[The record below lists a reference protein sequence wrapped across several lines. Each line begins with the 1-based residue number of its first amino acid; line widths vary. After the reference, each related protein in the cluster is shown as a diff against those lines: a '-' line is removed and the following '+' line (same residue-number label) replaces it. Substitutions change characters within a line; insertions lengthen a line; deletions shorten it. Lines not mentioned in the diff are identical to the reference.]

1 MLIMSMGQVVTWG
14 ISLLYLVLI
23 SRYLGPGRFGELTLA
38 KSIVMVLWLG
48 AKLGMDT
55 LITRSVARR
64 PERAGVLV
72 SAAMMARTALA
83 FPVLAALFMYAHLA
97 HLNAATSLAAYVYA
111 AAEMVW
117 APQMLLVATFQGREH
132 MSLSTLWTIGQNVLG
147 LGLAV
152 AIMWWRGGVAA
163 FAAADLPVALV
174 LLGLTLYW
182 MRRFAQLTWRVSL
195 RDLREVIVG
204 GLAFWATDVFFTI
217 YLYIDTVI
225 LAALVDNRAVG
236 FYAPATRMF
245 SVALFPTSI
254 IGAATLPLLS
264 RLGRDPGADFKRAGR
279 KTLALFILCAVP
291 LTIGLATF
299 AGPLILTV
307 FGPAYRPSVPVLV
320 ALSLCIVPMFLNFQ
334 FNQLLTA
341 RDQQWR
347 WTVAMAMACVVNP
360 PLNLVL
366 IPLAQHT
373 WHNGALGAAVA
384 WLATEIL
391 QLIYGTTILRDVVL
405 DRHLGRVAMGALVAG
420 VAQAGVLWL
429 TGALWPPIGEALG
442 VAAYGAAV
450 VALGAL
456 PYDDVVLLWE
466 TITRRGR
473 RADPRAILVE
483 SSTQG

>member
-1 MLIMSMGQVVTWG
+1 
-14 ISLLYLVLI
+14 
-23 SRYLGPGRFGELTLA
+23 
-38 KSIVMVLWLG
+38 
-48 AKLGMDT
+48 
-55 LITRSVARR
+55 
-64 PERAGVLV
+64 
-72 SAAMMARTALA
+72 
-83 FPVLAALFMYAHLA
+83 
-97 HLNAATSLAAYVYA
+97 
-111 AAEMVW
+111 
-117 APQMLLVATFQGREH
+117 
-132 MSLSTLWTIGQNVLG
+132 
-147 LGLAV
+147 
-152 AIMWWRGGVAA
+152 
-163 FAAADLPVALV
+163 
-174 LLGLTLYW
+174 
-182 MRRFAQLTWRVSL
+182 
-195 RDLREVIVG
+195 
-204 GLAFWATDVFFTI
+204 
-217 YLYIDTVI
+217 
-225 LAALVDNRAVG
+225 
-236 FYAPATRMF
+236 
-245 SVALFPTSI
+245 
-254 IGAATLPLLS
+254 
-264 RLGRDPGADFKRAGR
+264 
-279 KTLALFILCAVP
+279 
-291 LTIGLATF
+291 
-299 AGPLILTV
+299 
-307 FGPAYRPSVPVLV
+307 
-320 ALSLCIVPMFLNFQ
+320 
-334 FNQLLTA
+334 LTA